1 MASPLTPAQP
11 HIQSFNQFMDETLA
25 IGVTGVPP
33 QKFVLEG
40 PSKERLHVSFCV
52 ASVNIGHPTVLDDDF
67 VSVIHLTPRESRE
80 CKVTYSAPMDVTF
93 ECCVDGRTVE
103 IFTRS
108 IGHLPLGIE
117 EKWVNL
123 ESGGLSLNSA
133 LSRWIDCN
141 CHRRILNMVDTLL

>member
-1 MASPLTPAQP
+1 MLTRHPSYLLTRHPPDSSIMASPLAPAQP

-80 CKVTYSAPMDVTF
+80 CKATYSAPMDVTF

-108 IGHLPLGIE
+108 IGHLPIM
-117 EKWVNL
+117 V
-123 ESGGLSLNSA
+123 LS
-133 LSRWIDCN
+133 
-141 CHRRILNMVDTLL
+141 HRCRERN